1 MLQRLEDEKVFN
13 QKVSDKVKK
22 AERGMT
28 TIYFRDP
35 ITNKLVRSALS
46 STAII
51 KWGLNLTKK
60 I

>member
-1 MLQRLEDEKVFN
+1 
-13 QKVSDKVKK
+13 
-22 AERGMT
+22 MT

-35 ITNKLVRSALS
+35 ITNKLVRSTLS